1 MIFPGLKNAGGSR
14 DAIINRQET
23 IAREAGLMDYIITEN
38 VIDNVIGNL
47 ENASLSTES
56 AGILEVLK

>member
-1 MIFPGLKNAGGSR
+1 
-14 DAIINRQET
+14 
-23 IAREAGLMDYIITEN
+23 MDYIITEN

-56 AGILEVLK
+56 AGILEVLKDLKNNKKDVFFSW